1 MSSLTTSQQAAIEAR
16 GNVLVVAGAGTG
28 KTRTLVERC
37 LALLLE
43 PRDGLAPVALEHIL
57 MVTFTEAAAAEMR
70 HRIREALL
78 ERQAGQPEHEH
89 LARQLAL
96 LDTAHIST
104 LHSFCLSLAQ
114 LHFYELGLDPQ
125 VTVLD
130 PQQTRPIMQKTFA
143 EMFQACFE
151 GARPEAQAARELIRG
166 HGRGLEHR
174 IQDRILKLHRYTQ
187 TLGSPAEWYREQLE
201 LLANPQ
207 PDAWREWLV
216 EGFVEWR
223 RLWQPVLEPLA
234 GEVPNIAA
242 CVRALEQASSSAP
255 AGNKWQERLAPV
267 FQALAA
273 VLAADAA
280 EWPRGAKGKFRDP
293 IRKFFEEAEFL
304 HSLTPQA
311 QGPDPLAEDWSWVR
325 QPMSALLELAREFGD
340 RFGQAKRELGGV
352 DFADLEQLALR
363 LLCEPATG
371 APTAI
376 ARQCQRQFHYIF
388 VDEYQDINEAQDN
401 IITALSRSGADS
413 NRFLVGDVKQSIY
426 RFRLAN
432 PDIFRRYEL
441 DWRANPDRGRCLPLS
456 DNFRSREAILAFVN
470 PFCAALMRPAA
481 GGVAYDQEACLRFGD
496 REGRKPLS
504 LEGATG
510 AHEAS
515 GPFPA
520 VDSPLANTASVSAAQ
535 TSASPSESGTPGVEL
550 HLITGESNDEA
561 DDPADGSGVARPELL
576 DLETAEREARLV
588 AGRFRELME
597 ARHPV
602 WDTQAGGFRPVRWSD
617 MVVLMR
623 SPSTRAE
630 SYAKEFSRAGLP
642 LLAERGGFYE
652 STEITDLLSLLQ
664 IIDNPLQDIP
674 LLAVLRSPLA
684 ALALDD
690 LAEIRQ
696 AAKRERFWT
705 ALCRWHH
712 AQTHLGDVSSN
723 ESQSLLT
730 SAPTSFQ
737 PSPDLWTRV
746 DVFLS
751 QLQRWRRLAREGS
764 LSECLEAAIDETHY
778 EVLLQAGMR
787 GSERVANVR
796 RLLDLARRFD
806 PYQRQGLFRFLQFVA
821 AQQELGE
828 DESPAVLPDREA
840 VRLLSIHKSKGLE
853 FPVVAISG
861 LGSRFNLRDLH
872 DDILL
877 SQRYGLCP
885 KVLPPNADAFYPSLA
900 HWLASRHERGELLG
914 EELRLLYVAM
924 TRARD
929 TLLLV
934 ASAAG
939 RNSSPAWLP
948 EGPGPI
954 SDLQVLSAQSPLDW
968 LRLWLARS
976 TRPEDWSDE
985 RHGQNTLLQ
994 WTIHPAN
1001 DPRFAVNSSAAD
1013 ATAATAPEVEADA
1026 VSMQQLRDRLLWQ
1039 YPFAAATLEPAKASV
1054 TTLRRRA
1061 AMAIDEEA
1069 GQLPFGVSRSEFRA
1083 AKPALGAGP
1092 AGSLRMSAA
1101 ERGTAHHLFLELASL
1116 EALESEMSLRNEAQR
1131 LQERGLM
1138 TQGEVAA
1145 LNFDALLSFWR
1156 SELGRRIRI
1165 QPRHSIHRELPF
1177 TARFTASDLALAGVQ
1192 TMLSPAALADEF
1204 VVVQGTVDL
1213 AVILGHQIWLVDF
1226 KTDQVKSAELAEK
1239 TRLYTPQLK
1248 LYALALEHIYKQPV
1262 GERWLHFLAAG
1273 QSVAI

>member
-1 MSSLTTSQQAAIEAR
+1 MNCLTTSQQDAIEAR

-43 PRDGLAPVALEHIL
+43 PRDGLAPVSLEHIL

-78 ERQAGQPEHEH
+78 ERQAGQPDHEH

-151 GARPEAQAARELIRG
+151 AARPEARAARELIRG

-187 TLGSPAEWYREQLE
+187 TLGSPAEWYREQLA

-207 PDAWREWLV
+207 PDAWRAWFA

-242 CVRALEQASSSAP
+242 CVRALEQASSFVP
-255 AGNKWQERLAPV
+255 AGAKWQERLAPV
-267 FQALAA
+267 SQALAA

-363 LLCEPATG
+363 LLCEPGTG

-376 ARQCQRQFHYIF
+376 ARQCQQQFHYIF
-388 VDEYQDINEAQDN
+388 VDEYQDINEAQDK
-401 IITALSRSGADS
+401 IITALSRSGGDA

-456 DNFRSREAILAFVN
+456 DNFRSREAILSFIN
-470 PFCAALMRPAA
+470 PLCAALMRPAT
-481 GGVAYDQEACLRFGD
+481 GGVAYDQEACLRFGN

-504 LEGATG
+504 LEGETG
-510 AHEAS
+510 PHEAS
-515 GPFPA
+515 GPLLA
-520 VDSPLANTASVSAAQ
+520 VGPPLANAASGSAAAQ
-535 TSASPSESGTPGVEL
+535 MSAASSGSATPCVEL
-550 HLITGESNDEA
+550 HLITGESDDEA

-597 ARHPV
+597 AGHPV

-674 LLAVLRSPLA
+674 LLAVLRSPLV
-684 ALALDD
+684 ALVLDD
-690 LAEIRQ
+690 LGEIRQ
-696 AAKRERFWT
+696 AARKERFWT
-705 ALCRWHH
+705 ALCRWHQ
-712 AQTHLGDVSSN
+712 AQKQESEGAGPTSLPARASLGSSRRKEAQIHREEVSSN

-730 SAPTSFQ
+730 SAPTSLQ
-737 PSPDLWTRV
+737 PSPDVWTRV

-764 LSECLEAAIDETHY
+764 LSECLEAAIDATHY
-778 EVLLQAGMR
+778 EVLLQAGAR

-796 RLLDLARRFD
+796 RLLELARRFD

-828 DESPAVLPDREA
+828 DESPAMLPDREA

-861 LGSRFNLRDLH
+861 LGSRFNLRDLY

-939 RNSSPAWLP
+939 RNSGPAWLP

-954 SDLQVLSAQSPLDW
+954 SDLQVLSAQSSLDW
-968 LRLWLARS
+968 LRLWLARA
-976 TRPEDWSDE
+976 TRHEDWSDE

-1013 ATAATAPEVEADA
+1013 ATAATAPVVEADA
-1026 VSMQQLRDRLLWQ
+1026 ASMQQLRDRLLWQ
-1039 YPFAAATLEPAKASV
+1039 YPFAAATIEPAKASV
-1054 TTLRRRA
+1054 TTLRA
-1061 AMAIDEEA
+1061 
-1069 GQLPFGVSRSEFRA
+1069 VV
-1083 AKPALGAGP
+1083 
-1092 AGSLRMSAA
+1092 A
-1101 ERGTAHHLFLELASL
+1101 E
-1116 EALESEMSLRNEAQR
+1116 
-1131 LQERGLM
+1131 
-1138 TQGEVAA
+1138 
-1145 LNFDALLSFWR
+1145 
-1156 SELGRRIRI
+1156 
-1165 QPRHSIHRELPF
+1165 
-1177 TARFTASDLALAGVQ
+1177 
-1192 TMLSPAALADEF
+1192 
-1204 VVVQGTVDL
+1204 
-1213 AVILGHQIWLVDF
+1213 
-1226 KTDQVKSAELAEK
+1226 
-1239 TRLYTPQLK
+1239 
-1248 LYALALEHIYKQPV
+1248 
-1262 GERWLHFLAAG
+1262 
-1273 QSVAI
+1273 